1 MSRNIDNPY
10 IFKRKSPIIIL
21 DAGGL
26 IAGMDIYTPEQII
39 QVFTSFSIIAEEVKS
54 SVVRSRIDSFILSKN
69 LELVEPPENFYET
82 VKKLSYQSGDLNSL
96 SENDMGI
103 LAVSLFLKESYI
115 QQFDCKPDIKLI
127 TDDYSV
133 QNIAILLNIE
143 TQSYKQPGIKKYI
156 KWQIYCRGCF
166 KVYSPESFGKNC
178 PICGD
183 KIKRRPQ
190 KKR

>member
-1 MSRNIDNPY
+1 MSQNINNPF
-10 IFKRKSPIIIL
+10 IFHIKSPIIVF
-21 DAGGL
+21 DSGGL
-26 IAGMDIYTPEQII
+26 IAGIDIYAPEQTI
-39 QVFTSFSIIAEEVKS
+39 QFFTSFSIIAEEVKS
-54 SVVRSRIDSFILSKN
+54 SIVKSRIDSFILSKN
-69 LELVEPPENFYET
+69 LELVEPPDNFYKT

-103 LAVSLFLKESYI
+103 LAVYLFLKDSYI
-115 QQFDCKPDIKLI
+115 QQFDSKPDIKLM
-127 TDDYSV
+127 TDDYSI

-166 KVYSPESFGKNC
+166 KIYSPEFFGKEC
-178 PICGD
+178 PICGE